1 MKIEDAFGFKK
12 FKKVGFNENAK
23 GGEDAVGVGVLA
35 FELGG
40 SHEVF
45 ASAGVKKDVTMLFED
60 L

>member
-35 FELGG
+35 LELGG
-40 SHEVF
+40 SCEVF
-45 ASAGVKKDVTMLFED
+45 ASAGMEKEVAMFFED
-60 L
+60 F